1 VSTILTEAKLVIESN
16 SPLGEGPIWDRKT
29 QVLWWVDILEG
40 LVHRHDPA
48 DGANQSWS
56 VEQMIGTIVTAQDGR
71 LVIAAEKGF
80 HWFDPETGNIELIVE
95 PEPDKPQNRFND
107 GKCDPAGR
115 LWAGTMPISEEGNSG
130 ILYCLHPDGKAE
142 TKQTGYAIPNGIVWN
157 DEATI
162 MYHIDS
168 PTRRVDAWDYDNP
181 TGSIS
186 NRRAVYHVQ
195 QEGAFP
201 DGMAMDVEGKIWL
214 ALWGGWAVIRFDPV
228 NGEELER
235 IPVPVSRTSACA
247 FGGPN
252 LNTLFITTAK
262 KDITPD
268 ELEKEPLAGCVFK
281 TNPGVCGQ
289 PPVSFA
295 G

>member
-1 VSTILTEAKLVIESN
+1 MSTILTEAKLVIESN